1 MPSVRF
7 DERLSKRLAKA
18 AKDSGLSV
26 SQIIREGTEDRVAHL
41 LGDTAAKR
49 LADVIGKVRSG
60 QKRSDKNHKQE
71 YAEVMDAKFRR
82 ERRRVAG

>member
-26 SQIIREGTEDRVAHL
+26 SQIIREGTEERVAHL

-60 QKRSDKNHKQE
+60 QRRSSKSHREE
-71 YAEVMDAKFRR
+71 YTEAMDAKFRR
-82 ERRRVAG
+82 DRRRVAG